1 MGGAENQQGS
11 SSVLWGRIQAR
22 KLLWEVRPGTCLC
35 VIASPC
41 VCTCGVCMHVPVPE
55 CIRGHVCVCV
65 YACLHKYVCL
75 CVQLPLGMVKTI
87 KR

>member
-1 MGGAENQQGS
+1 MRESIWETDNGYTCV
-11 SSVLWGRIQAR
+11 SVLHVWCEGP
-22 KLLWEVRPGTCLC
+22 VC
-35 VIASPC
+35 VQRC